1 MHGSGKSIQ
10 EKSRALRASPLAR
23 FAGAALDSFSSALS
37 RRCTPPEK
45 EAFSGEPSLVGW
57 FDASFDEQ
65 DGVGDTRPATSTKA
79 PSALR
84 TISKIQESFIIELF
98 DTLYKSTKS
107 NAHNTIRRSI

>member
-37 RRCTPPEK
+37 RRCAPPEK

-79 PSALR
+79 PSAPTR
-84 TISKIQESFIIELF
+84 TISKIPESFIIELF
-98 DTLYKSTKS
+98 DNLY
-107 NAHNTIRRSI
+107 

>member
-37 RRCTPPEK
+37 RRCAPPEK

-84 TISKIQESFIIELF
+84 TIFPSPNAAVWSFIIRFL
-98 DTLYKSTKS
+98 D
-107 NAHNTIRRSI
+107 NN

>member
-1 MHGSGKSIQ
+1 MHGSGKSIH
-10 EKSRALRASPLAR
+10 EKRRAVRASPLAR
-23 FAGAALDSFSSALS
+23 FVGAALDSFSSALS
-37 RRCTPPEK
+37 PRCAPPEK

-84 TISKIQESFIIELF
+84 TISPSPNARLVNVFKILF
-98 DTLYKSTKS
+98 YY
-107 NAHNTIRRSI
+107 